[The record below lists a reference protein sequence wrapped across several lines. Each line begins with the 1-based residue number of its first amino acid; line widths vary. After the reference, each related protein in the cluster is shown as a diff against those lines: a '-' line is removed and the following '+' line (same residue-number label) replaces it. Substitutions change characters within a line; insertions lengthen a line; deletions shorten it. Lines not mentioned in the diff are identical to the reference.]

1 MKEYDYKAIPHKERL
16 TTLHAMC
23 LQSPV
28 TFHKNTREYS
38 KYSRAFLFHM
48 TKNLTTHLSHNL
60 CAVSPY
66 ITIEEDFEGS
76 ID

>member
-1 MKEYDYKAIPHKERL
+1 MKEYDYKAIPYKERL

-28 TFHKNTREYS
+28 TFHKNAREY
-38 KYSRAFLFHM
+38 

-60 CAVSPY
+60 CALLP
-66 ITIEEDFEGS
+66 
-76 ID
+76 

>member
-28 TFHKNTREYS
+28 TFHKNACEYS
-38 KYSRAFLFHM
+38 KYSLRFLFHLM
-48 TKNLTTHLSHNL
+48 ACKVVRRSL
-60 CAVSPY
+60 CGIAL
-66 ITIEEDFEGS
+66 
-76 ID
+76 